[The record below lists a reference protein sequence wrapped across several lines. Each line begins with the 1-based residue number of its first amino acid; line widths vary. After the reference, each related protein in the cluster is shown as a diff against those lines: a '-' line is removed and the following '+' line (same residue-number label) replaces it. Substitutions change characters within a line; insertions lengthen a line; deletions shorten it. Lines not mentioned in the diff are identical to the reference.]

1 MDIQMPVMDGISAT
15 KAIRALPAPACR
27 TPIIAVTANAMIHQV
42 AEYTRVGMNGLIAK
56 PLSPSAIIAEIAKFA
71 A

>member
-1 MDIQMPVMDGISAT
+1 
-15 KAIRALPAPACR
+15 
-27 TPIIAVTANAMIHQV
+27 MIHQV